1 MNEISLEDSVQKTSL
16 RSFYLMVA
24 GISILT
30 LGAATTGF
38 SISLWVLE
46 DTKSVT
52 MFALIAAVNTL
63 PTVLLSPIAGV
74 YVDRWNR
81 RKVIIIAETGL
92 GISALCLAI
101 IYWQGLFHIK
111 YIMLFGITGSVCGT
125 FILPALSASTVM
137 LVPTDQLIRANSI
150 RVISVGLAQILAP
163 ALAGFLLSSI
173 GMKWIFVL
181 NLVGIAV
188 ATTTIIIIKIPQPL
202 KTIIDKGKQGVLSDM
217 SIAWHYLLEKR
228 GLLYL
233 LYFFVVVNFCVV
245 SLNVIFIPL
254 VKPFATVKEL
264 GMVLSVGGTGILI
277 GGLATMLL
285 GNIKYK
291 ILLSLIITAIISF
304 AVLLST
310 IKPSI
315 YIVGAGIFVFTA
327 GFPLVLALSQ
337 TVWQLKLPA
346 DMQGRVFGFRA
357 AVLGATMPIA
367 FILSGVLADG
377 IFEPGMH
384 ADGFLVAWFGALYGT
399 GDGRG
404 LAVMAGMY
412 GVLSL
417 LAAIFAIMHPR
428 ILNIEV
434 ELPDCE
440 VFEEDMKI
448 SV

>member
-1 MNEISLEDSVQKTSL
+1 MNEISSEGSVQKTSL
-16 RSFYLMVA
+16 RSFYLMIA
-24 GISILT
+24 GIGIST
-30 LGAATTGF
+30 LGSATTGF
-38 SISLWVLE
+38 SISLWVL
-46 DTKSVT
+46 DNTKSIT
-52 MFALIAAVNTL
+52 LFALIAAVNTL
-63 PTVLLSPIAGV
+63 PAVLLSPIAGV

-81 RKVIIIAETGL
+81 RKLLIIAETGL
-92 GISALCLAI
+92 GISALCLAT

-111 YIMLFGITGSVCGT
+111 YIMIFGMIGSVCGS

-137 LVPTDQLIRANSI
+137 LVPADQLTRANSL
-150 RVISVGLAQILAP
+150 RVISLGLAQLLAP
-163 ALAGFLLSSI
+163 AFAGFLLSSI
-173 GMKWIFVL
+173 GLNWIFVL

-188 ATTTIIIIKIPQPL
+188 ATTTIIVIKIPQPL
-202 KTIIDKGKQGVLSDM
+202 KTIIDKGKPGILSEM
-217 SIAWHYLLEKR
+217 NIARHYLLERR

-233 LYFFVVVNFCVV
+233 LYFYVVVNFCVV
-245 SLNVIFIPL
+245 SLNVVFMPL
-254 VKPFATVKEL
+254 VKHFATVKEL

-285 GNIKYK
+285 GNIKHK
-291 ILLSLIITAIISF
+291 ILLSLVMTAIISF
-304 AVLLST
+304 AILLST

-315 YIVGAGIFVFTA
+315 YIVGAGIFVITA
-327 GFPLVLALSQ
+327 VFPLVMALSQ
-337 TVWQLKLPA
+337 TVWQLKIPA
-346 DMQGRVFGFRA
+346 EMQGRVFGFRA

-377 IFEPGMH
+377 IFEPGMQ
-384 ADGFLVAWFGALYGT
+384 ADGFLAAWFGALYGT

-428 ILNIEV
+428 IRNIEV

-440 VFEEDMKI
+440 VFEEDMEI